1 MTLVKVA
8 HPRINRSFDSMLN
21 SFFEEMST
29 PSQPSNVWRPAM
41 DVQDLEKSFEL
52 SFSLPGFEKDNIT
65 ISVKNNTLTLN
76 AAKAE
81 VKEDEGMKYLAR
93 EIARGSYE
101 RNIELPENV
110 NTDKIAA
117 EYKSGIL
124 SLSIP
129 KTKEAL
135 PKEIPITIK

>member
-8 HPRINRSFDSMLN
+8 HPRINNSFDSMLN
-21 SFFEEMST
+21 SFFEEMNT
-29 PSQPSNVWRPAM
+29 PSQRSNVWRPAM
-41 DVQDLEKSFEL
+41 DVQDLEKQFSL

-65 ISVKNNTLTLN
+65 ISVKNNTLTLSAEK
-76 AAKAE
+76 AA
-81 VKEDEGMKYLAR
+81 VKEDEGVKYLAR

-124 SLSIP
+124 TLSIP